1 MFQIARNN
9 VTKGLSHHQYKHAHS
24 NFMFVHCWSH
34 DRGRDTLGISRRGA
48 WILFPAII
56 VDIRWWSLAL
66 PQLSLGRGC
75 GANPHQAEP
84 SRLSPVPSWCVFWQW
99 TPAFLS
105 WTRATAPAPTHR
117 RGCRH
122 GHSSNIFPGDCS
134 TSHCIDCIYCLCP
147 SFLAFPW
154 CSEGLSFDEC
164 SIINISNWYN
174 ISAYT
179 YFEFAAG
186 K

>member
-1 MFQIARNN
+1 MPTPILCLYTAGHMTGAGIPRGSPDEEFKSYPLSLWVNG
-9 VTKGLSHHQYKHAHS
+9 VT
-24 NFMFVHCWSH
+24 
-34 DRGRDTLGISRRGA
+34 
-48 WILFPAII
+48 
-56 VDIRWWSLAL
+56 SLDL

-164 SIINISNWYN
+164 IIINISNWYN
-174 ISAYT
+174 ISACT